1 MINLST
7 PRAYGGGMTDLEGV
21 LVFAGV
27 PLAVIAV
34 VFALVFLTTK
44 KPSREPITK
53 PLLDGTS
60 PHRTDGQH

>member
-1 MINLST
+1 
-7 PRAYGGGMTDLEGV
+7 MTDLEGV